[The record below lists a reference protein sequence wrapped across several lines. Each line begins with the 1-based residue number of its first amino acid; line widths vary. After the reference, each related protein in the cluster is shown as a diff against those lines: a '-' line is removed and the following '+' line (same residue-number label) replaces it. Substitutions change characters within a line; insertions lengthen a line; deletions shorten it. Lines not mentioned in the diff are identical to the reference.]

1 MFCVLVQRVTPH
13 SDDDSSIAL
22 DVLVLFPTDSF
33 KNVSGAHRSTKGS
46 ETEVRLSKVTK
57 GSETEVRLSKGFELK
72 KRGNDK
78 VSNNSEAR
86 AMSQNKKS
94 CSVPKSLFWLS

>member
-1 MFCVLVQRVTPH
+1 MAFCSSLVPN
-13 SDDDSSIAL
+13 L
-22 DVLVLFPTDSF
+22 SF
-33 KNVSGAHRSTKGS
+33 KNVSRAHRSTKGS

-86 AMSQNKKS
+86 ASPRNDRL
-94 CSVPKSLFWLS
+94 VPFSKAFLFRGLESSIAF